1 MNLYVT
7 SESYYRIKNGFS
19 NINAFAIID
28 VNLILDTL
36 KLDMTKTYNVF
47 LVNDEIKKL
56 LSLYSKSKKYRGI
69 IYITSNINENV
80 IDNIKS
86 LISTDEY
93 DHSVNELILLDDYD
107 MPKLEKYYKY
117 VNEVMFF
124 STFKKIKIIECKP
137 IEMLKRSNF
146 N

>member
-69 IYITSNINENV
+69 IYITSNINKNI

-93 DHSVNELILLDDYD
+93 DHAVNELILLDDYD
-107 MPKLEKYYKY
+107 TPKLEKYYKF

>member
-69 IYITSNINENV
+69 IYITSNINKNV

-86 LISTDEY
+86 LISTDDY
-93 DHSVNELILLDDYD
+93 DHAVNELILLDDYD
-107 MPKLEKYYKY
+107 TPKLEKYYKF

>member
-107 MPKLEKYYKY
+107 TPKLEKYYKF